1 MEQNELKK
9 IIEAALFM
17 SPKTVSI
24 DDLAKL
30 SNTTIAQTRVALNEL
45 MDEYEQRNSAL
56 QIRADD
62 TGIKMDVISNLK
74 EVTSQF
80 AAAPE
85 FNKGV
90 MKTLAYISYKQ
101 PIRQTQVI
109 RFRNNKGYDHIKILE
124 ENGFIRREQVGKSY
138 IIYTTK
144 KFLEYFGNQK
154 QKNIEENKK
163 EE

>member
-56 QIRADD
+56 QIRDDD